1 MLRSSARPNVRKNL
15 IASVLALGAVGSLAM
30 GVTFAGSPA
39 YAQFTVFDPT
49 NYSQNL
55 LTAARSLQQINNQIQ
70 SLQNEAQMIA
80 NQAKNLTR
88 IDFPEVQQLT
98 QKLQQIDRLMGQAQG
113 IDFRVAGL
121 DQQFRSL
128 YPSDF
133 NAALTGNQQVQNAKG
148 RLDTAMAAFRQTMS
162 VQSQVVE
169 NVAADQP
176 LLATLAAK
184 SQGAQGSLQ
193 AQQATNQL
201 LALVAKQQFQIQTL
215 MAAQYRA
222 ETTDAAR
229 RNQSELDARGRT
241 QKFLGNGTAYTPH

>member
-1 MLRSSARPNVRKNL
+1 MLRKATHDRARKFT
-15 IASVLALGAVGSLAM
+15 IASALGLGAAGSLSASLIM
-30 GVTFAGSPA
+30 TATPA
-39 YAQFTVFDPT
+39 RSQFTVFDPS

-70 SLQNEAQMIA
+70 SLQNQTQMLI

-88 IDFPEVQQLT
+88 IDFPELQQLT
-98 QKLQQIDRLMGQAQG
+98 AALQQIDRLIGQAQG

-128 YPSDF
+128 YPQQYNS
-133 NAALTGNQQVQNAKG
+133 ALTGDQQAQNAKA
-148 RLDTAMAAFRQTMS
+148 RFDAAMAAFRQTMS

-169 NVAADQP
+169 NVSADQSA
-176 LLATLAAK
+176 LASLAAR
-184 SQGAQGSLQ
+184 SQGAEGALQ

-222 ETTDAAR
+222 ETIDAAR
-229 RNQSELDARGRT
+229 RAQSELDARGHA
-241 QKFLGNGTAYTPH
+241 QKFLGTGTAYTPR

>member
-1 MLRSSARPNVRKNL
+1 MLHSSVRSNVRKNL
-15 IASVLALGAVGSLAM
+15 VTSALALGAIGSLAI
-30 GVTFAGSPA
+30 GGNLAGSPA
-39 YAQFTVFDPT
+39 HAQFTVFDPA

-55 LTAARSLQQINNQIQ
+55 LTAARTLQQINNQIQ
-70 SLQNEAQMIA
+70 SLQNEAQMLT

-98 QKLQQIDRLMGQAQG
+98 QKLQQIDQLMGQAQG

-128 YPSDF
+128 YPSEF
-133 NAALTGNQQVQNAKG
+133 NAALTGNQQVQNAKS

-169 NVAADQP
+169 NVAADEP

-184 SQGAQGSLQ
+184 SQGAQGALQ

-201 LALVAKQQFQIQTL
+201 LALVAKQQFQIQNL

-229 RNQSELDARGRT
+229 RAQSELDARGRT
-241 QKFLGNGTAYTPH
+241 QKFLGNGTAYAPH